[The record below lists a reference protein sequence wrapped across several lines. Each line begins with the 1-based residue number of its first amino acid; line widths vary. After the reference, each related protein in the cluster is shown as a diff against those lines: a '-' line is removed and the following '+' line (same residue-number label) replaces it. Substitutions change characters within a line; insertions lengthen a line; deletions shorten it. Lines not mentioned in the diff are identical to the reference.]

1 MESGYHSF
9 TIERL
14 LQMLDAAL
22 TREREKQKMAVSK
35 MSSVKVGMDSG
46 FSEQRIRIVSW
57 LTHLNQKFE
66 FHPETLFLSV
76 AIYDRFLASVKAHPK
91 YLNCIG
97 ITCFY
102 LAAKTVEED
111 SLVPDTLMLVRNSGC
126 GCSVAEVV
134 RMERCILGKLDWDL
148 RFTTPL
154 DFLHMYHALLMNQC
168 PRALDGT
175 TLSQSQ
181 HISRLTCSLQSCLLD
196 PRLAGFAPS
205 TLALAVISL
214 DMEFLGWQ
222 LWLHATITLQSHAQI
237 NGRELV
243 WCRELVV
250 HRLFGGKHVL
260 RTALSTQAN
269 TSDIIYPKPAKR
281 KASEIASDEFYDG
294 IKRLYAED
302 AMGNVPADVVMKTT
316 CAGEM
321 LRHPSS
327 TSTGL
332 SNRDF
337 ITRVNN

>member
-22 TREREKQKMAVSK
+22 TREKDRQKLAASK
-35 MSSVKVGMDSG
+35 ANNVKVGIDSG
-46 FSEQRIRIVSW
+46 FSEQRLRIVSW
-57 LTHLNQKFE
+57 LTRLNEEFE

-76 AIYDRFLASVKAHPK
+76 AIFDRFLALVKAQPK

-97 ITCFY
+97 VTCFY

-111 SLVPDTLMLVRNSGC
+111 SLMPDTLMLVRNSEC
-126 GCSVAEVV
+126 GCSVAEVL

-148 RFTTPL
+148 RFSTPL
-154 DFLHMYHALLMNQC
+154 DFLHLYHALLMNQC
-168 PRALDGT
+168 PHALDGT
-175 TLSQSQ
+175 SLTPSQ
-181 HISRLTCSLQSCLLD
+181 HISRLTCNLQSCLLD
-196 PRLAGFAPS
+196 PRLAGFTSS

-214 DMEFLGWQ
+214 NMEFLGWQ

-250 HRLFGGKHVL
+250 QRLYNGKRVL
-260 RTALSTQAN
+260 RTALSTHASM
-269 TSDIIYPKPAKR
+269 SDVICPKPAKR
-281 KASEIASDEFYDG
+281 KVSEIASDEFFDG
-294 IKRLYAED
+294 IKRLYAEE
-302 AMGNVPADVVMKTT
+302 AIASMPDVVKTT

-321 LRHPSS
+321 LRLPS
-327 TSTGL
+327 GAL
-332 SNRDF
+332 SKRDF